1 MRRTIESASGSE
13 GETRPTGGL
22 GPRAIATRA
31 ADREALELIATTGAS
46 TARDAVRTVVAA
58 STTIG

>member
-13 GETRPTGGL
+13 GETRL